1 MVDSVIS
8 VGSAGHSKCHHSR
21 LLEDAQTCMRLV
33 ETIRVRVKPSKH
45 TATDIGHESW
55 WHRRSN
61 RAGGTDFHIDTDS
74 AARSCRPPLWLAAN
88 VEAIYG
94 AVSVVWGEE

>member
-21 LLEDAQTCMRLV
+21 LLEDAQTCMR
-33 ETIRVRVKPSKH
+33 
-45 TATDIGHESW
+45 
-55 WHRRSN
+55 
-61 RAGGTDFHIDTDS
+61 FHIDTDS